1 MKLSSSLFFIAQMA
15 GTAFALSGDGA
26 KCQLNIDCLSGY
38 CMPHTGSSEYVCW
51 GQRRKGD
58 WCNVNYTGTVCNN
71 GLKCVSYQGSWF
83 LGKCT

>member
-1 MKLSSSLFFIAQMA
+1 MKLSSSLFFVAQMA

-26 KCQLNIDCLSGY
+26 KCQLNIECLSGY

-51 GQRRKGD
+51 GQRRKG
-58 WCNVNYTGTVCNN
+58 
-71 GLKCVSYQGSWF
+71 GSWF

>member
-51 GQRRKGD
+51 GQRRKG
-58 WCNVNYTGTVCNN
+58 G
-71 GLKCVSYQGSWF
+71 
-83 LGKCT
+83 